1 MINRIVESVT
11 GQLEK
16 DSEEKKKSGP
26 GIVRGAIRTA
36 IGAKIAQA
44 AGAFD
49 ALRGSGVGERR
60 KNPERGSRRYGRIE
74 RAIRRRR
81 GTLDK
86 PNEPL
91 FVTGKQFKKSMKKAS
106 KGEKQA
112 MARDYDA
119 TTPYHKRVNRKK

>member
-11 GQLEK
+11 DQLEK

-26 GIVRGAIRTA
+26 GSIRGAIRTA

-49 ALRGSGVGERR
+49 SFRGAGVGERR
-60 KNPERGSRRYGRIE
+60 KKTRQGRRYGRIE
-74 RAIRRRR
+74 RAIRRSQ

-86 PNEPL
+86 PDQPL
-91 FVTGKQFKKSMKKAS
+91 FVTGRQLKRSMKKAS
-106 KGEKQA
+106 KEERQA

-119 TTPYHKRVNRKK
+119 TTPYHRRVNRKK

>member
-26 GIVRGAIRTA
+26 GSIRGAIRTA
-36 IGAKIAQA
+36 IGAKIASA

-49 ALRGSGVGERR
+49 SLRSRAGLGDRR
-60 KNPERGSRRYGRIE
+60 RDPRRGRRYGRIE
-74 RAIRRRR
+74 RAIRRTR

-86 PNEPL
+86 PDTPL
-91 FVTGKQFKKSMKKAS
+91 FATGKQLKQVIQRAS
-106 KGEKQA
+106 KQEKQA
-112 MARDYDA
+112 MQRDFDA

>member
-26 GIVRGAIRTA
+26 GAIRGAIRTA
-36 IGAKIAQA
+36 IGAKIASA

-49 ALRGSGVGERR
+49 SLRSRVGLGDRR
-60 KNPERGSRRYGRIE
+60 KDPTRQRKYGRIE

-86 PNEPL
+86 PDEPL
-91 FVTGKQFKKSMKKAS
+91 FATGKQL
-106 KGEKQA
+106 KQA
-112 MARDYDA
+112 VQGASRKQKRAMQRDFDA
-119 TTPYHKRVNRKK
+119 TTPYHNRVNRKK